1 MDVQQTVTIVRTERL
16 GTSVYGNP
24 YYRLH
29 LEDGTSL
36 RTSVDSMINV
46 GIENSENLNT
56 PLVVETTKAGRV
68 YNIKAVEVQA

>member
-1 MDVQQTVTIVRTERL
+1 MQTVTITRVERL

-36 RTSVDSMINV
+36 RTSVDSMINYS
-46 GIENSENLNT
+46 IDNRENLNT
-56 PLVVETTKAGRV
+56 PVMVKTTKAGRV
-68 YNIKAVEVQA
+68 YDIRQVQA